1 MMLIEAHWRRRGVV
15 FLRLDEMFHQ
25 TNLCIMGPSD
35 KWITSIMSMFATKS
49 IDLDMKALDQRHTYP
64 LHCLPKSTN
73 HFQYRKW
80 RNRLQKVVEKQVLP
94 IFPVQYT
101 SLLSQWGYNNKAI
114 SEAHLLTDLPLLNAA
129 LMNSSREHAI
139 PLVGWF
145 PLCHS

>member
-1 MMLIEAHWRRRGVV
+1 
-15 FLRLDEMFHQ
+15 MFHP

-101 SLLSQWGYNNKAI
+101 SLLSQWVQQQSYKRSAPSYRFAPTERRTDEFFKGASNTPGTLISTLSFLMQFSNNNMVV
-114 SEAHLLTDLPLLNAA
+114 L
-129 LMNSSREHAI
+129 
-139 PLVGWF
+139 W
-145 PLCHS
+145 